1 MKTYKN
7 ALDKIRAG
15 ETFKLQTVNML
26 VENKRRNKKFRFVPV
41 AAIAASLAVVIA
53 LGAVFF
59 PLSKDSKSFVITA
72 NAAEL
77 SANKF
82 TTIGELPANGWRAD
96 VEESEI
102 YVIADF
108 ALKVKGENIKKVT
121 YTIDNGAFAIPDGN
135 SKLTASK
142 KAGKE
147 VCVPKR
153 ANKTFYSEITTTYDS
168 QIDTI
173 NDNVEIVFNPAEI
186 DDKMIVVAERY
197 GSFADVWV
205 SSDTSVYDTNAKKAD
220 EYQKM
225 TGEFFNRVVG
235 DCALRVQA
243 EYNDGTVETQ
253 KLTYKADV
261 QLETAPLTF
270 HTDNGDETKNVY
282 IAKINLNAK
291 LV

>member
-1 MKTYKN
+1 M
-7 ALDKIRAG
+7 
-15 ETFKLQTVNML
+15 
-26 VENKRRNKKFRFVPV
+26 
-41 AAIAASLAVVIA
+41 
-53 LGAVFF
+53 
-59 PLSKDSKSFVITA
+59 
-72 NAAEL
+72 
-77 SANKF
+77 
-82 TTIGELPANGWRAD
+82 
-96 VEESEI
+96 
-102 YVIADF
+102 
-108 ALKVKGENIKKVT
+108 
-121 YTIDNGAFAIPDGN
+121 
-135 SKLTASK
+135 
-142 KAGKE
+142 
-147 VCVPKR
+147 CVPKR
-153 ANKTFYSEITTTYDS
+153 ANKTFYSEITTAYDS

>member
-59 PLSKDSKSFVITA
+59 PLSTDSKSFVITA

-77 SANKF
+77 SANNF

-108 ALKVKGENIKKVT
+108 ALKVKGENIK
-121 YTIDNGAFAIPDGN
+121 
-135 SKLTASK
+135 
-142 KAGKE
+142 
-147 VCVPKR
+147 
-153 ANKTFYSEITTTYDS
+153 
-168 QIDTI
+168 
-173 NDNVEIVFNPAEI
+173 
-186 DDKMIVVAERY
+186 
-197 GSFADVWV
+197 
-205 SSDTSVYDTNAKKAD
+205 
-220 EYQKM
+220 
-225 TGEFFNRVVG
+225 
-235 DCALRVQA
+235 
-243 EYNDGTVETQ
+243 
-253 KLTYKADV
+253 
-261 QLETAPLTF
+261 
-270 HTDNGDETKNVY
+270 
-282 IAKINLNAK
+282 
-291 LV
+291 